1 MGLFG
6 SSKVEQAMA
15 SEIESLSKKNA
26 LLQTMFD
33 AWITSLK
40 AEYEKENE
48 PDDRRQ
54 RMSWINSHPRDVI
67 EADREMRAQLKSAS
81 SRRQRAE
88 IYAACVPELV
98 HLILET
104 GYWVPDLTEDEQ
116 QKYIKIMAKLR
127 MYFFMNDPNDIRIG
141 DPPT

>member
-6 SSKVEQAMA
+6 NSKVEQAMA

-33 AWITSLK
+33 AWIASLK

-48 PDDRRQ
+48 PDDGHP
-54 RMSWINSHPRDVI
+54 RMSWSNSHPRDVI
-67 EADREMRAQLKSAS
+67 ALGREMRAQLKGAS
-81 SRRQRAE
+81 SRKQRVE
-88 IYAACVPELV
+88 IYAACIPDLV
-98 HLILET
+98 RLILET
-104 GYWVPDLTEDEQ
+104 GYWVPDLPEDEQ

-127 MYFFMNDPNDIRIG
+127 MYFFMNDPGDIRIG
-141 DPPT
+141 DPPK